1 MRRALAALTTL
12 GLLVAL
18 QVSGARAVTP
28 SPCPTSGTASGARV
42 STTPT
47 PSPEDTPASST
58 TTSTST
64 TCPGGTD
71 AEHALYD
78 QLKARLDGDLAKA
91 VATQQQLANSLDQ
104 AMASEQLLNDQIAL
118 EEQRIADL
126 QDKIAQLDGQISDTQ
141 AAIEVERQQITAL
154 ARAIYRQPDSLFV
167 LIARAGNLRDALV
180 AASDMVVAGQR
191 ANSLKA
197 HLEADLLKLQADRTA
212 RQADLDRENG
222 AAAQL
227 AASLSSLDDL
237 MSRQNDLSSQLGDL
251 ISQIQDAQSGL
262 QDQAPDVTAALATL
276 IEQQEADLV
285 LQSNQA
291 AWSRAQVGAGLALLT
306 SELPVGKT
314 LAGLRLSWPIAS
326 AQITQPFGPSDLIL
340 EPPLGP
346 YPHFHTGID
355 LAAPFGAPVT
365 AAADGVVVASMHTS
379 VGYGNYVIIA
389 HGGGIMTLYAHLSET
404 DVTTGD
410 HVTRG
415 KRIGLEGSS
424 GLSTGPHV
432 HFELRV
438 NNLLFDP
445 MIYLPPLIGPL
456 TPAT

>member
-18 QVSGARAVTP
+18 QASGARADTP
-28 SPCPTSGTASGARV
+28 SPCPTDGTASGTRV
-42 STTPT
+42 ST
-47 PSPEDTPASST
+47 PSPEPTTASSAR
-58 TTSTST
+58 TSSST
-64 TCPGGTD
+64 NCPSGVD
-71 AEHALYD
+71 PEQALYD
-78 QLKARLDGDLAKA
+78 QLKTRLDGDLAKA
-91 VATQQQLANSLDQ
+91 VATQQMLANSLDE

-118 EEQRIADL
+118 EEQRISDL
-126 QDKIAQLDGQISDTQ
+126 QDKIAELDGQISDTQ
-141 AAIEVERQQITAL
+141 ASIDIERGQISAL

-167 LIARAGNLRDALV
+167 LIARTGNLRDALV

-191 ANSLKA
+191 AHSLKA
-197 HLEADLLKLQADRTA
+197 KLQADLLKLQADRTA

-222 AAAQL
+222 ANDQL

-237 MSRQNDLSSQLGDL
+237 MSRQSDLSSQLDDL
-251 ISQIQDAQSGL
+251 VGQIQDAQSAM
-262 QDQAPDVTAALATL
+262 QDSAPDVTAALATL

-285 LQSNQA
+285 MQSNQA

-306 SELPVGKT
+306 SELPAGKT
-314 LAGLRLSWPIAS
+314 LSGLTLSWPIAG
-326 AQITQPFGPSDLIL
+326 ARITQPFGPSDLVL

-355 LAAPFGAPVT
+355 LAAPFGTPVT
-365 AAADGVVVASMHTS
+365 AAADGVVVASMHTNI
-379 VGYGNYVIIA
+379 GYGNYVIIA
-389 HGGGIMTLYAHLSET
+389 HGAGIMTLYAHLLET

-410 HVTRG
+410 RVTRG

-438 NNLLFDP
+438 NDLVFDP

>member
-1 MRRALAALTTL
+1 
-12 GLLVAL
+12 VD
-18 QVSGARAVTP
+18 
-28 SPCPTSGTASGARV
+28 
-42 STTPT
+42 
-47 PSPEDTPASST
+47 PEQ
-58 TTSTST
+58 
-64 TCPGGTD
+64 
-71 AEHALYD
+71 ALYD
-78 QLKARLDGDLAKA
+78 QLKTRLDGDLAKA
-91 VATQQQLANSLDQ
+91 VATQQMLANSLDE

-118 EEQRIADL
+118 EEQRISDL
-126 QDKIAQLDGQISDTQ
+126 QDKIAELDGQISDTQ
-141 AAIEVERQQITAL
+141 AAIDVEREQISAL

-191 ANSLKA
+191 AHTLKA
-197 HLEADLLKLQADRTA
+197 KLQADLLRLQADRTA

-222 AAAQL
+222 ANDQL

-237 MSRQNDLSSQLGDL
+237 MSRQSDLSSQLDDL
-251 ISQIQDAQSGL
+251 VSQIQDAQSGI
-262 QDQAPDVTAALATL
+262 QDQAPDVTAALASL

-285 LQSNQA
+285 MQSNQA

-306 SELPVGKT
+306 SELPAGKT
-314 LAGLRLSWPIAS
+314 LSGLTLSWPIAG
-326 AQITQPFGPSDLIL
+326 ARITQAFGPSDLVL

-355 LAAPFGAPVT
+355 LAAPLGTPVT
-365 AAADGVVVASMHTS
+365 AAADGVVVASMHTNI
-379 VGYGNYVIIA
+379 GYGNYVIIA
-389 HGGGIMTLYAHLSET
+389 HGAGIMTLYAHLLET

-410 HVTRG
+410 RVTRG
-415 KRIGLEGSS
+415 KQIGLEGSS

-438 NNLLFDP
+438 NDLVFDP

>member
-18 QVSGARAVTP
+18 QVSGARADTP
-28 SPCPTSGTASGARV
+28 AQCPTGGTASGARV
-42 STTPT
+42 STPT
-47 PSPEDTPASST
+47 PDPTASSAR
-58 TTSTST
+58 TSSST
-64 TCPGGTD
+64 TCPGSVD
-71 AEHALYD
+71 PEQALYD
-78 QLKARLDGDLAKA
+78 QLNARLDGDLAKA
-91 VATQQQLANSLDQ
+91 VATQQMLSNSLDE

-118 EEQRIADL
+118 EEQRISDL
-126 QDKIAQLDGQISDTQ
+126 QDKIAELDGQISDTQ
-141 AAIEVERQQITAL
+141 AAIDVEREQISAL
-154 ARAIYRQPDSLFV
+154 ARAIYRQPDSFFV
-167 LIARAGNLRDALV
+167 LIARTGNLHDALV

-191 ANSLKA
+191 AHTLKA
-197 HLEADLLKLQADRTA
+197 KLQADLLKLQADRTA

-222 AAAQL
+222 ANDQL
-227 AASLSSLDDL
+227 NASLNSLDDL
-237 MSRQNDLSSQLGDL
+237 MNTQSDLSSQLDDL
-251 ISQIQDAQSGL
+251 VGQIQDAQSGM
-262 QDQAPDVTAALATL
+262 QDQAPDVTAALAAL
-276 IEQQEADLV
+276 IEQQETDLV
-285 LQSNQA
+285 MQSNQA

-306 SELPVGKT
+306 SELPSGKT
-314 LAGLRLSWPIAS
+314 LSGLTLSWPIAG
-326 AQITQPFGPSDLIL
+326 AQITQPFGPSDLVL

-355 LAAPFGAPVT
+355 LAAPFGTPVT
-365 AAADGVVVASMHTS
+365 AAADGVVVASMHTN

-389 HGGGIMTLYAHLSET
+389 HGAGIMTLYGHLLET

-410 HVTRG
+410 YVTRG

-438 NNLLFDP
+438 NNLVFDP
-445 MIYLPPLIGPL
+445 MIYLPPLMGPL

>member
-18 QVSGARAVTP
+18 QVSSAKAVTP
-28 SPCPTSGTASGARV
+28 SQCPTSGTASGTRV
-42 STTPT
+42 ST
-47 PSPEDTPASST
+47 PSPDPTASSAR
-58 TTSTST
+58 TTSST
-64 TCPGGTD
+64 TCPGGVD
-71 AEHALYD
+71 PEQALYD
-78 QLKARLDGDLAKA
+78 QLKTRLDGDLAKA
-91 VATQQQLANSLDQ
+91 VATQQMLANSLDE

-118 EEQRIADL
+118 EEQRISDL

-141 AAIEVERQQITAL
+141 AAIDVEREQISAL
-154 ARAIYRQPDSLFV
+154 ARAIYRQPDSFFV
-167 LIARAGNLRDALV
+167 LIARTGNLRDALV

-191 ANSLKA
+191 AHTLKA
-197 HLEADLLKLQADRTA
+197 KLQADLLKLQADRTA

-222 AAAQL
+222 ANDQL

-237 MSRQNDLSSQLGDL
+237 MSRQSDLSSQLDGL
-251 ISQIQDAQSGL
+251 MSQIQDAQSGM
-262 QDQAPDVTAALATL
+262 QDLAPDVTAAIATL

-285 LQSNQA
+285 MQSNQA

-306 SELPVGKT
+306 SELPTGKT
-314 LAGLRLSWPIAS
+314 ISGLMLSWPIAD
-326 AQITQPFGPSDLIL
+326 ARITQPFGPSDLVL

-355 LAAPFGAPVT
+355 LAAPFGTPVS
-365 AAADGVVVASMHTS
+365 AAADGVVVASMHTN

-389 HGGGIMTLYAHLSET
+389 HGGGIMTLYGHLLET

-410 HVTRG
+410 RVTRG

-424 GLSTGPHV
+424 GMSTGPHV

-438 NNLLFDP
+438 NDLVFDP
-445 MIYLPPLIGPL
+445 MIYLPPLIGPT

>member
-1 MRRALAALTTL
+1 MKRALAALTTL

-18 QVSGARAVTP
+18 QVSGARADTP
-28 SPCPTSGTASGARV
+28 SQCPTGGTASGARA
-42 STTPT
+42 ST
-47 PSPEDTPASST
+47 PSPSPPDTASSAR
-58 TTSTST
+58 TSSPTA
-64 TCPGGTD
+64 CPAGVD
-71 AEHALYD
+71 PEQALYD
-78 QLKARLDGDLAKA
+78 QLKTRLDGDLAKA
-91 VATQQQLANSLDQ
+91 VATQQMLANSLDE

-118 EEQRIADL
+118 EEQRISDL
-126 QDKIAQLDGQISDTQ
+126 QDKIAELDGKISDTQ
-141 AAIEVERQQITAL
+141 AAIDVEREQISAL
-154 ARAIYRQPDSLFV
+154 ARAIYRQPDSLLV
-167 LIARAGNLRDALV
+167 LIARTGNLRDALV

-191 ANSLKA
+191 AHTLKA
-197 HLEADLLKLQADRTA
+197 KLQADLLKLQVDRTA

-222 AAAQL
+222 ANDQL

-237 MSRQNDLSSQLGDL
+237 MSRQSDLSSQLDDL
-251 ISQIQDAQSGL
+251 VSQIQDAQSGL
-262 QDQAPDVTAALATL
+262 QDQAPDITAAIATL

-306 SELPVGKT
+306 SELPAGKT
-314 LAGLRLSWPIAS
+314 LTGLTLSWPIAG
-326 AQITQPFGPSDLIL
+326 ARITQPFGPSDLVL

-346 YPHFHTGID
+346 YPHFHTGVD
-355 LAAPFGAPVT
+355 LAAPFGTPVT
-365 AAADGVVVASMHTS
+365 AAADGVVVASMHTK

-389 HGGGIMTLYAHLSET
+389 HGAGIMTLYAHLLET

-410 HVTRG
+410 RVTRG

-438 NNLLFDP
+438 NDLVFDP

>member
-1 MRRALAALTTL
+1 MRRTLAALTTL

-18 QVSGARAVTP
+18 QVSGARADTPAQCPTGGPASGTRVSTP
-28 SPCPTSGTASGARV
+28 SPQDPTASSART
-42 STTPT
+42 S
-47 PSPEDTPASST
+47 SST
-58 TTSTST
+58 TCSGAVD
-64 TCPGGTD
+64 P
-71 AEHALYD
+71 EQALYD
-78 QLKARLDGDLAKA
+78 QLKTRLDGDLAKA
-91 VATQQQLANSLDQ
+91 VATQQMLANSLDQ

-118 EEQRIADL
+118 EEQRISDL

-141 AAIEVERQQITAL
+141 ASIDIEREQISTL

-167 LIARAGNLRDALV
+167 LIARTGNLRDALV

-191 ANSLKA
+191 AHALKA
-197 HLEADLLKLQADRTA
+197 KLQADLLKLQADRTA

-222 AAAQL
+222 ANDQL

-237 MSRQNDLSSQLGDL
+237 MSRQSDLSSQLDDL
-251 ISQIQDAQSGL
+251 VSQIQDAQSAM
-262 QDQAPDVTAALATL
+262 QDSAPDVTAALATL

-285 LQSNQA
+285 MQSNQA

-306 SELPVGKT
+306 SELPTGKT
-314 LAGLRLSWPIAS
+314 LSGLTLSWPIAG
-326 AQITQPFGPSDLIL
+326 AVITQPFGPSDLVL

-355 LAAPFGAPVT
+355 LAAPFGTPVT
-365 AAADGVVVASMHTS
+365 AAADGVVVASMHTN

-389 HGGGIMTLYAHLSET
+389 HGGGIMTLYAHLLET

-424 GLSTGPHV
+424 GMSTGPHV

-438 NNLLFDP
+438 NDLVFDP
-445 MIYLPPLIGPL
+445 MIYLPPLMGPE